1 MEKVCDGC
9 KTRRSDLTDKE
20 LALFGAASNGHQ
32 KCMEVLLNAGA
43 DVNAIEHQYNTVLA
57 VASAK
62 GNPECVKLLL
72 KAGADV
78 NGSGEW
84 LDYRA
89 LMAASGSGQA
99 ECMRLLINAGADVN
113 HVNKCGLNALIIAC
127 ESGQVDC
134 VDALLKAGAQTQIPK
149 SDCEMCSRYSGLY
162 YAAEYG
168 YPEILEML
176 LEAGADVNDRD
187 SFETPVI
194 LAAFNS
200 SLQGSSHI
208 ECLMSLIKA
217 GADVNLK
224 GRGFLYGE
232 TALIAGSYDELKVN
246 MLLQAGADV
255 NATGVEG
262 STALMHSASNGSH
275 SCVQLLLEAGADVN
289 AKDDGGHTALM
300 YAATGDLILDMPPNV
315 CLPPNQ
321 HEVFPGWDEYCQM
334 ECQLPSGTARII
346 DVYATEESALDVV
359 AKGTDECL
367 RLLLAAGAD
376 VNAKDNTGV
385 TALIT
390 AATIP
395 NVKCLDLLIKAGA
408 DVNVTDAKGVSALI
422 KVASLHGLIF
432 SLKERRHGELG
443 LLDEKAMQVAAD
455 ALVCVKLLLKA
466 EAIVNLVSHSG
477 GSVLA
482 ELETKYNL
490 ASEGLKP
497 LLHKIGALLFAA
509 GAGAS
514 NTTEKDGPVVL
525 SLKETCRQ
533 ETRKHLIDINPQS
546 HLFGRVP
553 LLELPRDLH
562 SYLLYDQTLELEGKT
577 GLKKEEKGENFCGK
591 EDAGETKI
599 SCDNAD
605 DNDRIAEQIKDMEE
619 KEIQEEVKERVAE
632 QRNTMTP
639 KDESKEERKTDEN
652 ENTCYEKGST
662 EPGSDSSDNTDD
674 AKQNSP
680 PIRQRVHIRKFMFTD
695 ERSHD
700 NSSLGFAV
708 PQDVPVI
715 DMAFLQNNFANFPHD
730 FDGFNAA
737 MGDFM

>member
-1 MEKVCDGC
+1 MRKEPFLLHRTATTLNLQVVILVFNFRIEYSYSEETMEKVCDGC
-9 KTRRSDLTDKE
+9 KSRRSDLADKE

-32 KCMEVLLNAGA
+32 NCLEVLLNAGA
-43 DVNAIEHQYNTVLA
+43 DVNAIEDRYNTVLA

-89 LMAASGSGQA
+89 LMGASGSGQA

-134 VDALLKAGAQTQIPK
+134 VDALLKAGAKTQIPK
-149 SDCEMCSRYSGLY
+149 SDCEMCSRYSALADLGGGVRDARPPLGVQILSISCSFRENLACSRPPWRVHAPPSGKSWIRHCSGLY

-168 YPEILEML
+168 YSEILEML
-176 LEAGADVNDRD
+176 LEAGADVNDGD

-246 MLLQAGADV
+246 MLLQAVADV

-262 STALMHSASNGSH
+262 STVLMHSASNGSH

-289 AKDDGGHTALM
+289 ATDDGGHTALM

-376 VNAKDNTGV
+376 VNARDNTGA
-385 TALIT
+385 TALIR

-408 DVNVTDAKGVSALI
+408 DVNVTDVKGVSALI
-422 KVASLHGLIF
+422 KVASLHGLTF
-432 SLKERRHGELG
+432 SVKERRHGELG
-443 LLDEKAMQVAAD
+443 LLDEKEKQVCAD

-466 EAIVNLVSHSG
+466 GAIANLVSHSG
-477 GSVLA
+477 GSALA

-514 NTTEKDGPVVL
+514 NTTEKEGPVVL

-546 HLFGRVP
+546 HLFGQVP

-591 EDAGETKI
+591 EDAGETEI
-599 SCDNAD
+599 SCVNAD
-605 DNDRIAEQIKDMEE
+605 DNDSIAEQLKIRK
-619 KEIQEEVKERVAE
+619 KRKKKK
-632 QRNTMTP
+632 QRN
-639 KDESKEERKTDEN
+639 KRK
-652 ENTCYEKGST
+652 K
-662 EPGSDSSDNTDD
+662 
-674 AKQNSP
+674 KKK
-680 PIRQRVHIRKFMFTD
+680 R
-695 ERSHD
+695 
-700 NSSLGFAV
+700 
-708 PQDVPVI
+708 
-715 DMAFLQNNFANFPHD
+715 
-730 FDGFNAA
+730 
-737 MGDFM
+737 